1 MCLGICKHGHSPRQ
15 SLLCPRQQ
23 SEGDAK
29 GILGEL
35 FPATPCAG
43 EGLLFCPAPCPLPE
57 PHSST
62 MHFSALNLGRGLGW
76 QRVAEVGRE
85 EGEPKRDG
93 QSPLCLP
100 VVHPCWGCCKMQ
112 WRKVFEAVMRGQG
125 KRTPRNI
132 LQCPPNIFIRY
143 KLLSI
148 FKSYGT
154 T

>member
-1 MCLGICKHGHSPRQ
+1 MCLGICKHGYSPRQ

-29 GILGEL
+29 GTLGEL

-76 QRVAEVGRE
+76 QRAAEVGRE
-85 EGEPKRDG
+85 EGQPEMGKAP
-93 QSPLCLP
+93 SAFPLCTHAGG
-100 VVHPCWGCCKMQ
+100 VVRCSG
-112 WRKVFEAVMRGQG
+112 RKVFEAVMRGQG